1 MSTLAPTRQLSRLK
15 HNSST
20 SSFQSLGKNGK
31 KKLTAIPK
39 NVQELTKL
47 LETLCGQLDSQ
58 QEWEKRVDAL
68 KTLSLVAKELYQ
80 TKEEDNTSTEDNR
93 ALFDIF
99 IENLR
104 TLRLVMNDA
113 VTDLRSAVV
122 REACQSL
129 IELAKMAKGA
139 IAEPLAESLLVS
151 LVKITPV
158 TIAIIAE
165 SGASAAKALVEY
177 VQSIR
182 MVRATAD
189 VLNIHG
195 LAPAARSVVAELVWL
210 SLQHQK
216 PSDIE
221 KCVESFEK
229 AIYSGVQD
237 ASANV
242 RSTSR
247 KNFWLFAKLFPTRA
261 QAMVKS
267 LDSGVLKSIGEEKPK
282 DAPFIQLVFLDEGN
296 QSISSHSQLHKPRKS
311 ISSFGSIGKQQTMS
325 HQNDCTEQASSTST
339 GHSTD
344 TTKTEKNRMDPKRH
358 KRIGEVSTPKKSIS
372 NLSGNNKIKELRRH
386 SRPPSLSFSPL
397 PDTPTTESQDE
408 TTKDSN
414 HSSSVTQKNSTKKS
428 ISMRKSDIG
437 KLPQR
442 VAISNDSSMTD
453 PQSDSSHSTVCD
465 DLKRNKTHLE
475 DSYKGSIVPSVTSE
489 TGRQVLSHMDVRC
502 SGATSETTMDSIWT
516 RRKVTESDLRKL
528 FGRIVAATDWKVKV
542 NILARIERDIA
553 LYLATKKQRTNQAT
567 HQEEERQKG
576 HKEPETFLEDESLF
590 TENTLQLLLQYLSPL
605 VGESHT
611 KVAASSL
618 QLLSKVFQTFEQ
630 SPTDYPNKEQQKLA
644 QILEKEGTLIRRLF
658 QRLSD
663 PNSFVRSSSAT
674 TIEDLGKAIPWIHL
688 RSSIICK
695 SCLAPIASSGSNLD
709 SSPRVMLHALL
720 HLRHSYRSCK
730 EYHKQTQHPNLL
742 ETESLYKT
750 TTSSISMTGNIA
762 EPGSSP
768 INRMSTSADAAEF
781 IQLIISYIAP
791 LAYDK
796 NADLRKAA
804 CDVLVELDGLVE
816 PATLLVGATSV
827 EDGKHLNLI
836 RKLGLL
842 DSKNE
847 TSCCVPEE
855 KATLQVT
862 DSSPLSCSATDHL
875 ALSQTPEG
883 SSKKKETSKK
893 EVSPDHTSF
902 AANGEVTN
910 KTGNVAHLRQ
920 KFLDMSIS
928 RNCYTEQVEEENITN
943 CICELLQKA
952 HESASEK
959 DRFGYLSQIRDIL
972 RRPHICL
979 NVSQVK
985 DILGMFLPV
994 HFSNDTSLPE
1004 SSSCIQTTKEGIEM
1018 EWMSEILLRE
1028 LWKQT
1033 PPLVLLNVL
1042 EFYIQ
1047 LWITSDIRET
1057 FSVTQVATIQV
1068 LLQGTESLLKLFF
1081 ESQLVLN
1088 EVDENRW
1095 SQIITFLVQCVE
1107 HSHLDI
1113 RKAAVKCLAEIQLRI
1128 GDLNSSLNDTQR
1140 KLVERYI
1147 EISNKKIPQ

>member
-31 KKLTAIPK
+31 KKLVAIPK
-39 NVQELTKL
+39 NAQELIKL
-47 LETLCGQLDSQ
+47 LETLCGQLDSH

-68 KTLSLVAKELYQ
+68 KTLSLVANELFQ
-80 TKEEDNTSTEDNR
+80 AKEEDNTNTEDNR

-129 IELAKMAKGA
+129 VELAKMAKGA
-139 IAEPLAESLLVS
+139 IAEPLAESLLAP

-195 LAPAARSVVAELVWL
+195 LAPAARNVVAELVWL

-216 PSDIE
+216 PTDIE

-229 AIYSGVQD
+229 AIHSGVQD

-247 KNFWLFAKLFPTRA
+247 KNFWLFAKLFPNRA
-261 QAMVKS
+261 QTMVKS

-282 DAPFIQLVFLDEGN
+282 DAPFIQLVFLDDGN
-296 QSISSHSQLHKPRKS
+296 QSISSHSMLHKPRKS
-311 ISSFGSIGKQQTMS
+311 ISSFNSVGKQQTIS
-325 HQNDCTEQASSTST
+325 LQNDSTEQASSTSST

-344 TTKTEKNRMDPKRH
+344 TTKSEKKRMDSKRY
-358 KRIGEVSTPKKSIS
+358 KRIGEISTPTKSIS
-372 NLSGNNKIKELRRH
+372 NLSGNKIKQLGRH

-397 PDTPTTESQDE
+397 PDTPTTNSQDDITRE
-408 TTKDSN
+408 TIQSN
-414 HSSSVTQKNSTKKS
+414 RSSSITQKNSTKKKS
-428 ISMRKSDIG
+428 SSMRKSDIG

-442 VAISNDSSMTD
+442 VAISNENTASITD
-453 PQSDSSHSTVCD
+453 VQSDSSHSTICD
-465 DLKRNKTHLE
+465 DLKRNKTIAE
-475 DSYKGSIVPSVTSE
+475 DNYKASIVPSVTSE
-489 TGRQVLSHMDVRC
+489 TGRQVLSHMDVRY

-553 LYLATKKQRTNQAT
+553 LYLATKRERKNQAS
-567 HQEEERQKG
+567 H
-576 HKEPETFLEDESLF
+576 PETFLEDESLF

-611 KVAASSL
+611 KVAAAAL

-630 SPTDYPNKEQQKLA
+630 SPIDYPNKEQQKLV

-674 TIEDLGKAIPWIHL
+674 TIEDLGKAIPWIQL

-720 HLRHSYRSCK
+720 HLRHSYRNCK
-730 EYHKQTQHPNLL
+730 EYRKQTEQPNLL
-742 ETESLYKT
+742 ESESLYKT
-750 TTSSISMTGNIA
+750 TTSISMTGNIA

-768 INRMSTSADAAEF
+768 VNRLSTSADVAEF
-781 IQLIISYIAP
+781 VQLIISYIAP

-804 CDVLVELDGLVE
+804 CDVLVELDELID

-836 RKLGLL
+836 RKL
-842 DSKNE
+842 D
-847 TSCCVPEE
+847 C
-855 KATLQVT
+855 
-862 DSSPLSCSATDHL
+862 
-875 ALSQTPEG
+875 
-883 SSKKKETSKK
+883 
-893 EVSPDHTSF
+893 
-902 AANGEVTN
+902 
-910 KTGNVAHLRQ
+910 
-920 KFLDMSIS
+920 
-928 RNCYTEQVEEENITN
+928 
-943 CICELLQKA
+943 
-952 HESASEK
+952 
-959 DRFGYLSQIRDIL
+959 
-972 RRPHICL
+972 
-979 NVSQVK
+979 
-985 DILGMFLPV
+985 
-994 HFSNDTSLPE
+994 
-1004 SSSCIQTTKEGIEM
+1004 
-1018 EWMSEILLRE
+1018 
-1028 LWKQT
+1028 
-1033 PPLVLLNVL
+1033 
-1042 EFYIQ
+1042 
-1047 LWITSDIRET
+1047 
-1057 FSVTQVATIQV
+1057 
-1068 LLQGTESLLKLFF
+1068 
-1081 ESQLVLN
+1081 
-1088 EVDENRW
+1088 
-1095 SQIITFLVQCVE
+1095 
-1107 HSHLDI
+1107 
-1113 RKAAVKCLAEIQLRI
+1113 
-1128 GDLNSSLNDTQR
+1128 
-1140 KLVERYI
+1140 
-1147 EISNKKIPQ
+1147 

>member
-1 MSTLAPTRQLSRLK
+1 ME
-15 HNSST
+15 
-20 SSFQSLGKNGK
+20 K
-31 KKLTAIPK
+31 KKTSCHSKK
-39 NVQELTKL
+39 NAQELIKL
-47 LETLCGQLDSQ
+47 LETLCGQLDSH

-68 KTLSLVAKELYQ
+68 KTLSLVAKRIVPS
-80 TKEEDNTSTEDNR
+80 KEEDNTNTEDNR

-129 IELAKMAKGA
+129 VELAKMAKGA
-139 IAEPLAESLLVS
+139 IAEPLAESLLAP

-195 LAPAARSVVAELVWL
+195 LAPAARNVVAELVWL

-216 PSDIE
+216 PTDIE

-229 AIYSGVQD
+229 AIHSGVQD

-247 KNFWLFAKLFPTRA
+247 KNFWLFAKLFPNRA
-261 QAMVKS
+261 QTMVKS

-282 DAPFIQLVFLDEGN
+282 DAPFIQLVFLDDGN
-296 QSISSHSQLHKPRKS
+296 QSISSHSMLHKPRKS
-311 ISSFGSIGKQQTMS
+311 ISSFNSVGKQQTIS
-325 HQNDCTEQASSTST
+325 LQNDSTEQASSTSST

-344 TTKTEKNRMDPKRH
+344 TTKSEKKRMDSKRY
-358 KRIGEVSTPKKSIS
+358 KRIGEISTPTKSIS
-372 NLSGNNKIKELRRH
+372 NLSGNKIKQLGRH

-397 PDTPTTESQDE
+397 PDTPTTNSQDDITRE
-408 TTKDSN
+408 TIQSN
-414 HSSSVTQKNSTKKS
+414 RSSSITQKNSTKKS
-428 ISMRKSDIG
+428 SSMRKSDIG

-442 VAISNDSSMTD
+442 VAISNENTASITD
-453 PQSDSSHSTVCD
+453 VQSDSSHSTICD
-465 DLKRNKTHLE
+465 DLKRNKTIAE
-475 DSYKGSIVPSVTSE
+475 DNYKASIVPSVTSE
-489 TGRQVLSHMDVRC
+489 TGRQVLSHMDVRY

-553 LYLATKKQRTNQAT
+553 LYLATKREL
-567 HQEEERQKG
+567 HW
-576 HKEPETFLEDESLF
+576 L
-590 TENTLQLLLQYLSPL
+590 
-605 VGESHT
+605 ESHT
-611 KVAASSL
+611 KVAAAAL

-630 SPTDYPNKEQQKLA
+630 SPIDYPNKEQQKLV

-674 TIEDLGKAIPWIHL
+674 TIEDLGKAIPWIQL

-720 HLRHSYRSCK
+720 HLRHSYRNCK
-730 EYHKQTQHPNLL
+730 EYRKQTEQPNLL
-742 ETESLYKT
+742 ESESLYKT
-750 TTSSISMTGNIA
+750 TTSISMTGNIA

-768 INRMSTSADAAEF
+768 VNRLSTSADVAEF
-781 IQLIISYIAP
+781 VQLIISYIAP

-804 CDVLVELDGLVE
+804 CDVLVELDELID

-847 TSCCVPEE
+847 MPTS
-855 KATLQVT
+855 QSSSIT
-862 DSSPLSCSATDHL
+862 DNLASNPTPDESYKKNESKEDSFEHSSVDVNREVD
-875 ALSQTPEG
+875 SQTG
-883 SSKKKETSKK
+883 H
-893 EVSPDHTSF
+893 V
-902 AANGEVTN
+902 
-910 KTGNVAHLRQ
+910 GNLHPQ
-920 KFLDMSIS
+920 FQDMSIS
-928 RNCYTEQVEEENITN
+928 KESVTEKVEEEEYTASL
-943 CICELLQKA
+943 ICQLLQKA
-952 HESASEK
+952 QESASEK
-959 DRFGYLSQIRDIL
+959 DRFGYLSQIRDAL
-972 RRPHICL
+972 RNPSYCL
-979 NVSQVK
+979 DISQVK
-985 DILGMFLPV
+985 QILGMFLPV
-994 HFSNDTSLPE
+994 HSFKNASNDTHWKG
-1004 SSSCIQTTKEGIEM
+1004 SSTCFQTMKEGIEM
-1018 EWMSEILLRE
+1018 EWMLEILLRE
-1028 LWKQT
+1028 LWKQS

-1047 LWITSDIRET
+1047 DWITTNGSLRDASST
-1057 FSVTQVATIQV
+1057 TSVATIQV
-1068 LLQGTESLLKLFF
+1068 LLQGTESLLKVFF
-1081 ESQLVLN
+1081 ESQLELD
-1088 EVDENRW
+1088 EVNENRW
-1095 SQIITFLVQCVE
+1095 NRIITFLLQCVE
-1107 HSHLDI
+1107 HPHLDI
-1113 RKAAVKCLAEIQLRI
+1113 RKSAVKCLAEIQLHI
-1128 GDLNSSLNDTQR
+1128 GELKSTSPSLNITQR
-1140 KLVERYI
+1140 KLVECYI
-1147 EISNKKIPQ
+1147 EISNKKIPF